1 MRQTL
6 DKIASQTLKFILPL
20 TAFLVPL
27 FFLTLT
33 PDFFSFN
40 KRFLLYILA
49 SVSLIAFSIRTL
61 TRRKLQLTLS
71 PASGPLLALVAIY
84 IISSIVQAP
93 NTTQSLFG
101 QTSLIAALV
110 VIFLTTTS
118 SQKNQFVIQTTIY
131 SLLASVF
138 ITSLFAIYQAL
149 GLAENMAGPAYL
161 QSKIFNPAGGPLPLL
176 SLTLPLI
183 PAVIYLGLKT
193 NQWLAKLFI
202 FTVATVF
209 TVASIF
215 QINFLL
221 PSTPEASLTLLPL
234 SAGWSIA
241 VDIFK
246 NARTALLG
254 TGPGT
259 FLTAFTRLRPIS
271 LNFTP
276 LWNIRFSNSS
286 NELLTILTTTGLL
299 GLLSFIFSFTRTS
312 SAAGAK
318 TLLGVNEVN
327 YPTGAHHTFS
337 RIILITSFIVFFL
350 VPATPVLLTLSFL
363 ALTLVTLNLKLQDH
377 NKVKDVIINL
387 VATPKSSA
395 AGAQTPLDASEVNYP
410 TGDNTVNY
418 PTGGA
423 NAILPWA
430 YTTFTVI
437 LLGFFWFFSGRIYA
451 AAAVTKKAID
461 TLNTEAITSYNYQS
475 QAYTLDPTNPAYR
488 INFSQTSLALANSL
502 AQNENLSD
510 QDKQDLTQLVEQA
523 IREAKNATQLDPRNV
538 TVWENLAST
547 YRQII
552 NFAEGA
558 ADWTIAAYS
567 QAINLDPTNP
577 ALRLDLG
584 GVLLTLKDYDGA
596 ISLFQQAVDRKSDW
610 PNAHYNLSAAYRDNK
625 NYPKA
630 LAEMRIVVQ
639 LLDPNT
645 DDYQKAQDELTAL
658 EKLVPAAQVSPGV
671 GPDSPGVAETEKDIQ
686 LVTPTPLPSPA
697 EPINLPEDSAP
708 EIPSPTPT
716 EEPESTEQSTN

>member
-6 DKIASQTLKFILPL
+6 DKLATQTLKFILPL

-61 TRRKLQLTLS
+61 TRRKLQITLS
-71 PASGPLLALVAIY
+71 PASGSLLALTAIY
-84 IISSIVQAP
+84 IISSVVQAP

-101 QTSLIAALV
+101 QTSIITALA
-110 VIFLTTTS
+110 VIFFTTTS
-118 SQKNQFVIQTTIY
+118 SQKNTFIVKTTIL
-131 SLLASVF
+131 SLLTSTF
-138 ITSLFAIYQAL
+138 ISSLIAIYQAL
-149 GLAENMAGPAYL
+149 GITENIAGPAYL
-161 QSKIFNPAGGPLPLL
+161 QSKIFNPVGGPLPLL
-176 SLTLPLI
+176 TLTLPLI
-183 PAVIYLGLKT
+183 PATIYLGLKT
-193 NQWLAKLFI
+193 TQWLTKLLI
-202 FTVATVF
+202 FTAAVVF
-209 TVASIF
+209 IVASIF
-215 QINFLL
+215 QINYLL
-221 PSTPEASLTLLPL
+221 PSTPQANLTLLPL

-246 NARTALLG
+246 NWRTAFLG

-259 FLTAFTRLRPIS
+259 FLTAFTRLRPIN

-276 LWNIRFSNSS
+276 FWNIRFSNSS
-286 NELLTILTTTGLL
+286 NELLTILTTTGIL
-299 GLLSFIFSFTRTS
+299 GLFFFISTFIKTLTASKQKETYTIFSNLLLISSFI
-312 SAAGAK
+312 A
-318 TLLGVNEVN
+318 
-327 YPTGAHHTFS
+327 
-337 RIILITSFIVFFL
+337 FIL
-350 VPATPVLLTLSFL
+350 VPASTVLLTLGFL
-363 ALTLVTLNLKLQDH
+363 SLILVTMNLKLQD
-377 NKVKDVIINL
+377 NQKVKDVVINL
-387 VATPKSSA
+387 VATAKDNPA
-395 AGAQTPLDASEVNYP
+395 AS
-410 TGDNTVNY
+410 
-418 PTGGA
+418 GA

-430 YTTFTVI
+430 YTAFTIV
-437 LLGFFWFFSGRIYA
+437 LLGFFWFFAGRIYA
-451 AAAVTKKAID
+451 GATLTKKAID
-461 TLNTEAITSYNYQS
+461 TLNTESLKSYNYQS
-475 QAYTLDPTNPAYR
+475 QAYNLDPKNPTYR

-502 AQNENLSD
+502 AQRQDLSD

-523 IREAKNATQLDPRNV
+523 IREAKNATQLDPQNV
-538 TVWENLAST
+538 VVWENLAST

-558 ADWTIAAYS
+558 SDWTIASYS
-567 QAINLDPTNP
+567 QAIALDPTNP

-596 ISLFQQAVDRKSDW
+596 IEFFKQAISRKSDW
-610 PNAHYNLSAAYRDNK
+610 ANAHYNLSVAYKDNK

-645 DDYQKAQDELTAL
+645 EDYQKAQNELAEL
-658 EKLVPAAQVSPGV
+658 EKMIPAKDTSSGVTGTGSPEV
-671 GPDSPGVAETEKDIQ
+671 GSDGEPQPQDIQ

-708 EIPSPTPT
+708 EIPTPTPT
-716 EEPESTEQSTN
+716 EEPEPTP

>member
-6 DKIASQTLKFILPL
+6 DKISSQTLKFILPL

-49 SVSLIAFSIRTL
+49 SVSLIAFSLRTL

-246 NARTALLG
+246 NWRTALLG

-259 FLTAFTRLRPIS
+259 FLTAFTRLRPIN

-299 GLLSFIFSFTRTS
+299 GLLSFIFSFTKTS

-337 RIILITSFIVFFL
+337 RIILITSFIIFFL

-363 ALTLVTLNLKLQDH
+363 ALTLVTLNLKLQD
-377 NKVKDVIINL
+377 NQKIKDVIINL
-387 VATPKSSA
+387 VATPKNSTTSS
-395 AGAQTPLDASEVNYP
+395 T
-410 TGDNTVNY
+410 
-418 PTGGA
+418 A
-423 NAILPWA
+423 NAILPWV
-430 YTTFTVI
+430 YTASTAI

-451 AAAVTKKAID
+451 AAATTKKAID

-475 QAYTLDPTNPAYR
+475 QAYTLDPTNPTYR

-523 IREAKNATQLDPRNV
+523 IREAKNATQLDPANV
-538 TVWENLAST
+538 TVWENLAGI

-558 ADWTIAAYS
+558 SDWTIAAYS

-610 PNAHYNLSAAYRDNK
+610 PNAHYNLAAAHNANK
-625 NYPKA
+625 NYAKA

-645 DDYQKAQDELTAL
+645 DDYQKAQDELTEL

-671 GPDSPGVAETEKDIQ
+671 GPDSPGVAEAEKDIQ

-716 EEPESTEQSTN
+716 PTEQPAE